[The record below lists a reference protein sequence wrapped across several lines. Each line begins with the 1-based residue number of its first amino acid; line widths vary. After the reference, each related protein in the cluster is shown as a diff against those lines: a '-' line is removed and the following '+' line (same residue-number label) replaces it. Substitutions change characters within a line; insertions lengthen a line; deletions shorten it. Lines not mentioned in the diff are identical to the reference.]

1 MSSFPVAWIFVQKW
15 RFISSEL
22 FTQIFKLK
30 STNLRVR
37 SVVRIGSNCWRAK
50 RKIRGKFCQPPTTTK
65 RGPNKQFEAE
75 KGQNKNSP
83 RCGQQLTPGGS
94 HTTHRRRCHGNEW
107 SSVRQKI
114 PSSTLNDFNGN
125 FIKVNRYNGGTD
137 PREKV
142 RLRRVEPL
150 HQIGSRWL
158 SAILA
163 ATPNKIIGE
172 IFFLKKCTQLT

>member
-1 MSSFPVAWIFVQKW
+1 MTIYFVW
-15 RFISSEL
+15 TFHSI
-22 FTQIFKLK
+22 LK
-30 STNLRVR
+30 FSNWNRLTWECGALWESVQTVEERSGKYEENFANPQQQQNGAPTNNLRP
-37 SVVRIGSNCWRAK
+37 K
-50 RKIRGKFCQPPTTTK
+50 
-65 RGPNKQFEAE
+65 

-125 FIKVNRYNGGTD
+125 FIKVNRYTGGTD

-142 RLRRVEPL
+142 RLRRVKPL

-172 IFFLKKCTQLT
+172 IFF